1 MNFTR
6 TFAAAALALAVSNA
20 QAMTVFTD
28 DFEADPSGGTFM
40 TYNSDGSASG
50 NMLTNWTVVQGS
62 VDVIEN
68 GLAGLNCGGD
78 RCLDLDGSTGLLG
91 DLILETKL
99 NFMAMA
105 GDTVELSFDIT
116 DLNREDFDPFQVSFG
131 SIVLTIN
138 AAPVQPVTF
147 SIMSVAAAD
156 IDAPIRL
163 EVLETP
169 NSFGPIFDN
178 IELSIT
184 TPTTT
189 ASEPAY
195 MLLGGLAGLAVVRLA
210 RRRG

>member
-1 MNFTR
+1 
-6 TFAAAALALAVSNA
+6 
-20 QAMTVFTD
+20 
-28 DFEADPSGGTFM
+28 
-40 TYNSDGSASG
+40 
-50 NMLTNWTVVQGS
+50 
-62 VDVIEN
+62 
-68 GLAGLNCGGD
+68 
-78 RCLDLDGSTGLLG
+78 
-91 DLILETKL
+91 
-99 NFMAMA
+99 MAMA